1 MTNMPKKKTELN
13 CLFTRKGFIVE
24 EIDER
29 IRKDLPEDDPCLIW
43 EKRLMADKYKALFH
57 LGFMKPE
64 GWFSP
69 SLEYLYTLSDILIT
83 TLSRKVGLELER
95 ESVEVDLSED
105 DMHRLLEDVPFT
117 IGMENVDAGWLR
129 SIWNELL
136 DVFREEIAAYEGKV
150 ATYFAEKNSNIHV
163 AGRIFF
169 HLVEN
174 KDDQEPFAFM
184 ATYSKKPPK
193 SKKTTHTPL
202 KNALEEFKNDDKK
215 LISLI
220 SSVIKAA
227 EKSNLISGL
236 LESGELF
243 SPIKLTTSEAYT
255 FLKEVPIYEEAG
267 IMCRVPD
274 WWKKKKNSVKM
285 TVSVGN
291 TQPSRV
297 GLSAI
302 MDFTPVLYIGDT
314 PVSESEIK
322 AFLKMAQGLVK
333 YKGKWVE
340 IDKNKLDD
348 ALKAFETVMDKG
360 NQSALTLAEAMQLQL
375 NAKEALGIDDE
386 AIEISVSNGRWLKEM
401 KETLTNPTV
410 KGDIQTPQTFLA
422 QLRNYQNDGYYW
434 LQKMSSFGFG
444 ACLADDMGLGKTIQM
459 IAFFEYYRLNK
470 GGKALLVLPASLI
483 GNWQK
488 EIERF
493 APQMEYQLLHP
504 SASAKKDIDVDT
516 SIFLSITTYGMVKR
530 LTQLKDIKWDILV
543 LDEAQAIKNPGT
555 KQTKEIK
562 VLQAST
568 RIAMTG
574 TPIENRLG
582 DLWSLFDFLNPGLL
596 GTKKAFTDFTKQ
608 LKVDLS
614 GYSKLRKMIQPFLL
628 RRLKTDRKI
637 ISDLPEKIE
646 YNEYATLT
654 KKQIALYENLVKD
667 IARQIEE
674 VEGIQRKGLVLSSI
688 IKFKQ
693 ICNHPDQYLG
703 REEYKP
709 TLSGKFQQLGE
720 ICETIYEKRERVL
733 VFTQFREMTEPI
745 AEYLEEIFG
754 KKGFVFHGGTSVKK
768 RNQIVEAFNSE
779 AYYPFIVLSLKA
791 GGVGLNLTA
800 ANHVVH
806 FDRWWNPAV
815 ETQATDRV
823 FRIGQ
828 QKNVMVHKFV
838 TKGTIEEKIDAM
850 IEDKKQLANDIL
862 SSQGEKWLTEYSNE
876 ELMNLFT
883 LGSD

>member
-1 MTNMPKKKTELN
+1 MARTKNKNTKQLN
-13 CLFTRKGFIVE
+13 AYFTYEGFTVGEADPEAQDEIREWSGLFE
-24 EIDER
+24 
-29 IRKDLPEDDPCLIW
+29 
-43 EKRLMADKYKALFH
+43 ADRYGALFH
-57 LGFMKPE
+57 LGFSTK
-64 GWFSP
+64 GKWLSP
-69 SLEYLYTLSDILIT
+69 PLEYLYGIAEGLI
-83 TLSRKVGLELER
+83 RKISQHPELELER
-95 ESVEVDLSED
+95 ESIRVDLHDEEVG
-105 DMHRLLEDVPFT
+105 LLKEVLPFA
-117 IGMENVDAGWLR
+117 IGMEYVDDVWIRRL
-129 SIWNELL
+129 WKDLL
-136 DVFREEIAAYEGKV
+136 AVFRREIKAYDGTV
-150 ATYFAEKNSNIHV
+150 ARYFSEQNDNINIV
-163 AGRIFF
+163 GRVYF
-169 HLVEN
+169 HLVEL
-174 KDDQEPFAFM
+174 KEDEYPFAFM
-184 ATYSKKPPK
+184 ATYSTKPAK
-193 SKKTTHTPL
+193 SRRAMHTPL
-202 KNALEEFKNDDKK
+202 KNALKEFDGDEKK
-215 LISLI
+215 LLSLV
-220 SSVIKAA
+220 STVAKAS
-227 EKSNLISGL
+227 EKSAFISGL
-236 LESGELF
+236 MESGELF
-243 SPIKLTTSEAYT
+243 SPLKFTAKEAYI
-255 FLKEVPIYEEAG
+255 FFKEIEIYKEAG

-274 WWKKKKNSVKM
+274 WWRKRSNAVRLSV
-285 TVSVGN
+285 VVGEKE
-291 TQPSRV
+291 PSKV
-297 GLSAI
+297 GLDAI
-302 MDFTPVLYIGDT
+302 MDFSPFLKVGDQVIG
-314 PVSESEIK
+314 ENELR
-322 AFLKMAQGLVK
+322 AFLDMAEGLVR

-340 IDKNKLDD
+340 IDKDKLGE
-348 ALKAFETVMDKG
+348 ALKAFEKVKG
-360 NQSALTLAEAMQLQL
+360 LSEGGALSLGDAMRLEL
-375 NAKEALGIDDE
+375 NMEKLL
-386 AIEISVSNGRWLKEM
+386 EIPADAVDVSVSNGQWLKAVRGIMDGSSPMERVG
-401 KETLTNPTV
+401 TVPTFRAV
-410 KGDIQTPQTFLA
+410 LRDYQEKG
-422 QLRNYQNDGYYW
+422 YQW
-434 LQKMSSFGFG
+434 LCQMYKLGFG
-444 ACLADDMGLGKTIQM
+444 ACLADDMGLGKTVQV
-459 IAFFEYYRLNK
+459 IAFLEHLRSCN
-470 GGKALLVLPASLI
+470 GGRVLLILPASLI
-483 GNWQK
+483 GNWQR

-493 APQMEYQLLHP
+493 APGMPFQVLHK
-504 SASAKKDIDVDT
+504 SDLKGSETIQ
-516 SIFLSITTYGMVKR
+516 IRENNFLYITTYGMARR
-530 LTQLKDIKWDILV
+530 LESLKGERWDCLI

-555 KQTKEIK
+555 KQTKAIKEIP
-562 VLQAST
+562 AGM

-596 GTKKAFTDFTKQ
+596 GTKKAFNDFAKQ

-628 RRLKTDRKI
+628 RRLKTDRRI

-654 KKQIALYENLVKD
+654 KKQIALYEALVKD
-667 IARQIEE
+667 IAKQIEE

-806 FDRWWNPAV
+806 FDRGWNPAV